1 MFDTDSPIPY
11 HFQIRDLL
19 KQEIADGAYQE
30 KVPSERELM
39 ERFSVSRTTI
49 REAINH
55 LVNDGILEKVHGKGT
70 FIKRNK
76 QVHEWLHAIH
86 SLTDTVKQM
95 GMKPGS
101 KLLFS
106 GVVDPPASIAS
117 SMKSDRL
124 HLIKRLRTADGEP
137 IAIESHYYMPEL
149 GASLEKYDL
158 HNITIYE
165 VLENDLGVIMYEAEQ
180 SITCKPLQNEDAE
193 KLELEAGVNGLVVNR
208 LIKDASGQPI
218 EYYTSVVKPEMY
230 VFRLKMTKQG
240 R

>member
-1 MFDTDSPIPY
+1 MFDTDSPIPF
-11 HFQIRDLL
+11 HFQIRDVL
-19 KQEIADGAYQE
+19 KEEIAEGAYQE

-55 LVNDGILEKVHGKGT
+55 LVNDEIVEKVHGKGT

-101 KLLFS
+101 SLLFS
-106 GVVDPPASIAS
+106 GLVTPPDSVAGY
-117 SMKSDRL
+117 MNQKEL

-137 IAIESHYYMPEL
+137 IAIESHYYEPKL
-149 GASLEKYDL
+149 GALLDSYDL
-158 HNITIYE
+158 NLITIYD
-165 VLENDLGVIMYEAEQ
+165 VLENDLHVTLHEAEQ
-180 SITCKPLQNEDAE
+180 AITCKPLHVEDAA
-193 KLELEAGVNGLVVNR
+193 KLGLDVGVNALMVDR
-208 LIKDASGQPI
+208 LIKDSSGQPI
-218 EYYTSVVKPEMY
+218 EYYTSVVKPGMY

>member
-1 MFDTDSPIPY
+1 MFDTDSPVPY

-49 REAINH
+49 REAVNH

-106 GVVDPPASIAS
+106 GEVAPPESIAHY
-117 SMKSDRL
+117 MKKDRL

-137 IAIESHYYMPEL
+137 IAIESHYYSPEL
-149 GASLEKYDL
+149 GAALDTYDL
-158 HNITIYE
+158 QSITIYE
-165 VLENDLGVIMYEAEQ
+165 VLENDLNVTLHEAEQ
-180 SITCKPLQNEDAE
+180 AITCKPLQKEDAAHLQ
-193 KLELEAGVNGLVVNR
+193 LETGINGMVVDR
-208 LIKDASGQPI
+208 LIKDAAGQPI

>member
-1 MFDTDSPIPY
+1 MFDTDSPVPY

-39 ERFSVSRTTI
+39 ERFAVSRTTI

-70 FIKRNK
+70 FIKHDK

-86 SLTDTVKQM
+86 SLTDTVKSM

-106 GVVDPPASIAS
+106 GVVDPPAAVAS
-117 SMKSDRL
+117 SMQKDRL

-137 IAIESHYYMPEL
+137 IAIESHYYGLEL
-149 GASLEKYDL
+149 GAALEAYDL

-165 VLENDLGVIMYEAEQ
+165 VLENDLHVTMHEAEQ
-180 SITCKPLQNEDAE
+180 AITCKPLQSGDAE
-193 KLELEAGVNGLVVNR
+193 ELELESGINGLMVDR
-208 LIKDASGQPI
+208 LIKDSAGQPI
-218 EYYTSVVKPEMY
+218 EYYMSVVKPEMY

>member
-1 MFDTDSPIPY
+1 MFDTDSPVPF
-11 HFQIRDLL
+11 HFQIRDVL
-19 KQEIADGAYQE
+19 KEEIATGAFQE

-49 REAINH
+49 REAISH
-55 LVNDGILEKVHGKGT
+55 LVNDGIVEKIHGKGT

-101 KLLFS
+101 RLLFS
-106 GVVDPPASIAS
+106 GLVTAPPSIAAA
-117 SMKSDRL
+117 MKQEQL

-137 IAIESHYYMPEL
+137 IAIESHYYTPEL
-149 GASLEKYDL
+149 GSALEKHDL
-158 HNITIYE
+158 HTVTIYDI
-165 VLENDLGVIMYEAEQ
+165 LENDLNVTMHEAEQ
-180 SITCKPLQNEDAE
+180 AISCKPLQSEEADE
-193 KLELEAGVNGLVVNR
+193 LGLEAGVNALMVDR
-208 LIKDASGQPI
+208 LIKDAADQPV

-230 VFRLKMTKQG
+230 VFRLKMKKQG

>member
-1 MFDTDSPIPY
+1 MFDTDSPVPY

-39 ERFSVSRTTI
+39 ERFAVSRTTI

-55 LVNDGILEKVHGKGT
+55 LVNDGILEKIHGKGT

-86 SLTDTVKQM
+86 SLTDTVKGM

-106 GVVDPPASIAS
+106 GVVDPPELVASY
-117 SMKSDRL
+117 MKKDRL

-137 IAIESHYYMPEL
+137 IAIESHYYDPKL
-149 GASLEKYDL
+149 GAALEKYDL
-158 HNITIYE
+158 HNITIYD
-165 VLENDLGVIMYEAEQ
+165 VLENNLNVTMHEAEQ
-180 SITCKPLQNEDAE
+180 AITCKPLQNDDANQ
-193 KLELEAGVNGLVVNR
+193 LALAAGVNGLFVDR
-208 LIKDASGQPI
+208 LIKDPSGQPI

-230 VFRLKMTKQG
+230 VFRLKMTRQG

>member
-1 MFDTDSPIPY
+1 MFDTDSPIPF
-11 HFQIRDLL
+11 HFQIRDEL
-19 KQEIADGAYQE
+19 KEEIAAGAYQE

-55 LVNDGILEKVHGKGT
+55 LVNDGIVEKIHGKGT

-86 SLTDTVKQM
+86 SLTDTVNQM

-106 GVVDPPASIAS
+106 GLVTPPDSIAAA
-117 SMKSDRL
+117 MKQERL

-137 IAIESHYYMPEL
+137 IAIESHYYAPEL
-149 GASLEKYDL
+149 GSALERYDL
-158 HNITIYE
+158 HTITIYDI
-165 VLENDLGVIMYEAEQ
+165 LENDLNVTMHEAEQ
-180 SITCKPLQNEDAE
+180 AISCKPLQIEEADE
-193 KLELEAGVNGLVVNR
+193 LGLEARVNALMVDR
-208 LIKDASGQPI
+208 LIKDAAGQPV
-218 EYYTSVVKPEMY
+218 EYYRSVVKPEMY
-230 VFRLKMTKQG
+230 VFRLKMKKQG

>member
-76 QVHEWLHAIH
+76 QVHEWLHAIN

-106 GVVDPPASIAS
+106 GVVNPPASIAT
-117 SMKSDRL
+117 SMKSNSL

-165 VLENDLGVIMYEAEQ
+165 VLENDLGVTMHEAEQ
-180 SITCKPLQNEDAE
+180 AITCKPLQNEDAE
-193 KLELEAGVNGLVVNR
+193 KLELEAGVNGLVVTR
-208 LIKDASGQPI
+208 LIKDPSGQPI